1 MKDTEGRGS
10 WIKRYGPAADAG
22 WTLSGSVIGCLLI
35 GYMLGVYFDANPTAT
50 LIGLF
55 IGIVVGMY
63 NIAKVMWRKQ

>member
-1 MKDTEGRGS
+1 MKDTEERGF

>member
-1 MKDTEGRGS
+1 MKDTERRGA

-35 GYMLGVYFDANPTAT
+35 GYMLGGYFDANPAAT

-55 IGIVVGMY
+55 VGIVVGMY
-63 NIAKVMWRKQ
+63 NIAKIMWRKQ